1 MFSEHLKKIM
11 QARGFTASEL
21 ANITGISNASLS
33 QYLAGKNVPRKE
45 KLEILADALL
55 VAPEVLLYGD
65 RKASVSREETTA
77 SPDQPE
83 AVASVKLEN
92 NISVTAAAKLMGVSP
107 QFIRVGLQKKTLPF
121 GYAVKFEKSYRY
133 FISAQKFTFHTGI
146 EIPRREV
153 VSDG

>member
-1 MFSEHLKKIM
+1 M
-11 QARGFTASEL
+11 QARGITASEL

-33 QYLAGKNVPRKE
+33 QYMAGKNVPRKE

-65 RKASVSREETTA
+65 HKASVSQGGTTA
-77 SPDQPE
+77 SSDQPE

>member
-65 RKASVSREETTA
+65 HKASVSREGTTA
-77 SPDQPE
+77 SPDHPE

-107 QFIRVGLQKKTLPF
+107 QFIRIGLQKKMLPF
-121 GYAVKFEKSYRY
+121 GYAVKFEKAYRY
-133 FISAQKFTFHTGI
+133 FISAKQFTQHTGI
-146 EIPRREV
+146 EIPRKEA
-153 VSDG
+153 

>member
-45 KLEILADALL
+45 KLEILADAAKYD
-55 VAPEVLLYGD
+55 VACTSSGVD
-65 RKASVSREETTA
+65 RKGTTA
-77 SPDQPE
+77 SPNQPE

-107 QFIRVGLQKKTLPF
+107 QFIRIGLQKKMLPF
-121 GYAVKFEKSYRY
+121 GYAVKFEKAYRY
-133 FISAQKFTFHTGI
+133 FISAKQFTQHTGI
-146 EIPRREV
+146 EIPRKEA
-153 VSDG
+153 

>member
-65 RKASVSREETTA
+65 RKASVAQVETKA
-77 SPDQPE
+77 S
-83 AVASVKLEN
+83 VAQVETSVPVKLEN

-107 QFIRVGLQKKTLPF
+107 QFIRIGLQKKMLPF
-121 GYAVKFEKSYRY
+121 GYAVKFEKAYRY
-133 FISAQKFTFHTGI
+133 FISAKQFTQHTGI
-146 EIPRREV
+146 EIPRKEA
-153 VSDG
+153 

>member
-11 QARGFTASEL
+11 QARGVTASGL

-65 RKASVSREETTA
+65 RKASVAQVET
-77 SPDQPE
+77 SVP
-83 AVASVKLEN
+83 VKLEN

-107 QFIRVGLQKKTLPF
+107 QFIRIGLQKKMLPF
-121 GYAVKFEKSYRY
+121 GYAVKFGKAYRY
-133 FISAQKFTFHTGI
+133 FISAKQFTQHTGI
-146 EIPRREV
+146 EIPRKEV
-153 VSDG
+153 